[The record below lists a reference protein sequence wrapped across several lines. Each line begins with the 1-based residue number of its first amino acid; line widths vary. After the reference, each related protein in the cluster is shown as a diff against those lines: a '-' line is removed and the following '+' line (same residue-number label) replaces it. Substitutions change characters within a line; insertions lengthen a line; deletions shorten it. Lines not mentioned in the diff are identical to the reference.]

1 MNTEN
6 LVSVC
11 VTTFKR
17 HNEGVKNWKW
27 VDPFNYEDI
36 EDFNIACK
44 DFFKDEKDPELFFVD
59 WNAPQYLEHL
69 ISEFGLALDFY
80 EESEKIQGNFYGT
93 FLSLEDFGEAAAEE
107 FGYFGAI
114 PESLVCYIDF
124 ESFGRDLILNGEFKQ
139 YGDDYFVNY

>member
-17 HNEGVKNWKW
+17 YNEGIKSWKW
-27 VDPFNYEDI
+27 VNPFNYEDI